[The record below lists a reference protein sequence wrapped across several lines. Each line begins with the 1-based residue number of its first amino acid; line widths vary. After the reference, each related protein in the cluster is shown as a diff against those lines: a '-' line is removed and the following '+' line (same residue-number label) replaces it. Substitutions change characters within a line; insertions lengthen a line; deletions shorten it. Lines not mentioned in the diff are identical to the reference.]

1 MFGKTLWKSHKYVST
16 GEIAGNHKKAGRPN
30 TLTSR
35 VTYHQQKKSFE
46 LIFFYHQDNE
56 TKHTSYFVH
65 EWVVY
70 HCKQRKSPPQSP
82 GLNPYERVCSKEKKE
97 ASSSNFM

>member
-1 MFGKTLWKSHKYVST
+1 
-16 GEIAGNHKKAGRPN
+16 
-30 TLTSR
+30 
-35 VTYHQQKKSFE
+35 
-46 LIFFYHQDNE
+46 
-56 TKHTSYFVH
+56 VH

-97 ASSSNFM
+97 A